1 MDPTGLPRGLVI
13 GGFELVAVGQREYLV
28 LLRAEY
34 RDAFTPKMK
43 YLWIMLLSLFG
54 GGTCSK
60 LRGVYVVKGGVRLVV
75 PLIN

>member
-54 GGTCSK
+54 GGICSE
-60 LRGVYVVKGGVRLVV
+60 RGGTFSGSL
-75 PLIN
+75 N